1 MQDCTVPPY
10 VTTEVD
16 INDLPTDVEICG
28 DTESLIDVEGVSFLS
43 GNLLH

>member
-1 MQDCTVPPY
+1 MQDCTVPPL
-10 VTTEVD
+10 TTEVD
-16 INDLPTDVEICG
+16 INYLPLDVEICS

>member
-28 DTESLIDVEGVSFLS
+28 TESLIDVEGVSFLS